1 MSQEQKYAATRFI
14 RHFLTGELVERP
26 VIESGKKVH
35 DADGALVDAPPPER
49 SSRAAICEK
58 RPWESTSIAVNP
70 AQAKKFTEDL
80 RKAGVKGA
88 SYDRKSGN
96 LVCTSKSARR
106 EAVRLRG
113 FHDNDGGYGDP

>member
-1 MSQEQKYAATRFI
+1 MDSTEYPNTRFI
-14 RHFLTGELVERP
+14 RHFLTGELIEREL
-26 VIESGKKVH
+26 IEPGSKVL
-35 DADGALVDAPPPER
+35 DEAGNLVDAPPPER

-70 AQAKKFTEDL
+70 AQAGKFTQDL
-80 RKAGVKGA
+80 RDAGIKGA
-88 SYDRKSGN
+88 SYDRKTGN